1 MHKVN
6 VTIEEGVSYID
17 IDSNK
22 LSAVSNKAFCLFVVW
37 LGKMRLLKRKKFKGV
52 I

>member
-6 VTIEEGVSYID
+6 ITIEEGVSYID

-22 LSAVSNKAFCLFVVW
+22 LSAVSNKAFLVW
-37 LGKMRLLKRKKFKGV
+37 LEKMRLLKRKKFKGV